1 MQTNYS
7 IMHDIQPKYRIVQ
20 VSRSSRKSAN
30 ANVLIIYTGG
40 TIGMVQDDSGSL
52 IALNF
57 HQIMRYVPALKNLD
71 INLTVISF
79 PEPIDSSNICIRDW
93 QNIGFI
99 IHENYRHYDGFVVLH
114 GTDTMSF
121 TAAALSF
128 MLQGLN
134 KPIIFTGAQLP
145 ISAIRSD
152 ARPNLVTALEIAG
165 ARIHG
170 QPVVP
175 EVCIYFD
182 YQLMRGNRTFKKRSN
197 QFAAFGCENYPIMA
211 KAGINITYFRQFI
224 KAFNPAED
232 LAYDDRFCPDVL
244 VLKIFPSMRED
255 YIRYFLNT
263 PGLQG
268 VVFETYGSGNAPT
281 DKWFLDSLKG
291 AVDRGIVIYNVSQLI
306 GGFVMHGRYET
317 SKFFDEIG
325 IVSGS
330 DITREAAISKLM
342 FLLATEPDKAKLKV
356 KLKAPICG
364 ELTIL

>member
-1 MQTNYS
+1 
-7 IMHDIQPKYRIVQ
+7 MHDNPPKYRIVQ

-30 ANVLIIYTGG
+30 SNILIIYTGG
-40 TIGMVQDDSGSL
+40 TIGMVHDDSGSL

-57 HQIMRYVPALKNLD
+57 NQIMRYIPALKNLD

-99 IHENYRHYDGFVVLH
+99 IHENYRHYHGFVVLH

-121 TAAALSF
+121 TASALSY

-134 KPIIFTGAQLP
+134 KPVIFTGAQLP

-165 ARIHG
+165 ARING

-211 KAGINITYFRQFI
+211 KAGINITYFSQFI
-224 KAFNPAED
+224 KPYNPTEEFR
-232 LAYDDRFCPDVL
+232 YDDRFCPDVM
-244 VLKIFPSMRED
+244 VLKIFPSMREE
-255 YIRYFLNT
+255 YVRHFLLT
-263 PGLQG
+263 PGLKG
-268 VVFETYGSGNAPT
+268 VIFETYGSGNAPT
-281 DKWFLDSLKG
+281 DDWFLNCLKD
-291 AVDRGIVIYNVSQLI
+291 AVDSGIVIYNVSQLI
-306 GGFVMHGRYET
+306 GGFVIHGRYET
-317 SKFFDEIG
+317 SKFFEEIG
-325 IVSGS
+325 VVSGS
-330 DITREAAISKLM
+330 DITREAAVTKLM
-342 FLLATEPDKAKLKV
+342 FLLGTVADKAEIKTK
-356 KLKAPICG
+356 
-364 ELTIL
+364 LTIPISGEMTVL